1 MILITGGLGH
11 IGSATVQAL
20 LDIGEECVLIQRR
33 SPEIPAGRFSRPVT
47 AVQGDVKDLEALRA
61 IGRDHAITGIVHMA
75 GSMPWPPNPDEAPV
89 EAAREALGGLFNII
103 QVASEWGVKRVS
115 LASTIGVYA
124 GLSNTGAL
132 SEDLPVPLTAPH
144 VIPTFK
150 KISELLGHHLAG
162 ATGLEIIHL
171 RISGAWG
178 PLGHLPNFAFPAP
191 QFVHAAATGTPV
203 DLSGVAGRLKADDG
217 LDLCYVY
224 DLGRATALLQTADA
238 LTYATYNVASG
249 RIDHQRRGDRRDQIG
264 RARLRTRARA
274 RFHRAG
280 GLPRHHP
287 IARRHRLP
295 AGMGPRALG
304 RRLHRVLPCR
314 QHAIE
319 PASARAGLQLVPQ
332 TRSINS
338 RTASGTCSA
347 VQRPVRLL
355 RCTGFSKSVDLASL
369 APVASAVVVAAVGSG
384 SRRPLQGAIC
394 RSRPSC
400 SAVSRRRPARSAEAD
415 DHATAT
421 PAARSVIRR
430 AWCR

>member
-1 MILITGGLGH
+1 MGH

-20 LDIGEECVLIQRR
+20 LDIGEECVLVQRR
-33 SPEIPAGRFSRPVT
+33 SPEIPDGRFSAPVT

-89 EAAREALGGLFNII
+89 KAAREALGGLFNII

-115 LASTIGVYA
+115 LASTIGIYA

-238 LTYATYNVASG
+238 LTYATYNVAAG
-249 RIDHQRRGDRRDQIG
+249 RITTNAEVIAAIRFR
-264 RARLRTRARA
+264 RARLRARARG

-280 GLPRHHP
+280 GLSRHHP
-287 IARRHRLP
+287 IARRRRLP

-304 RRLHRVLPCR
+304 RQLHRVLPCR

-332 TRSINS
+332 TGSIILAHPRSGHP
-338 RTASGTCSA
+338 ALLQQGGT
-347 VQRPVRLL
+347 VH
-355 RCTGFSKSVDLASL
+355 G
-369 APVASAVVVAAVGSG
+369 
-384 SRRPLQGAIC
+384 C
-394 RSRPSC
+394 R
-400 SAVSRRRPARSAEAD
+400 AQ
-415 DHATAT
+415 
-421 PAARSVIRR
+421 
-430 AWCR
+430 